1 MDVSALR
8 REYTRASLDETSA
21 DPDPLAQFRRW
32 FDEAVTAQVPEP
44 HAMALATVA
53 PTAPARPSSRIVLLK
68 GLDARGL
75 VFYTNYESRKGREL
89 DANALASL
97 LFFWPQLERQV
108 RIEGSVEKTEAS
120 LSDEYFKSRPL
131 GSRLAAWAS
140 PQSEVVATREI
151 LEQRFDAAASEHGE
165 GPPRPP
171 HWGGYRLC
179 PDTFEFWQGRASRL
193 HDRLR
198 YRRSRDASWII
209 ERLAP

>member
-1 MDVSALR
+1 MDISALR
-8 REYTRASLDETSA
+8 KEYTRASLDETSA
-21 DPDPLAQFRRW
+21 DSDPLAQFRRW

-53 PTAPARPSSRIVLLK
+53 QAPARPSSRIVLLK

-89 DANALASL
+89 AANAFASL

-120 LSDEYFKSRPL
+120 LSDEYFRSRPL

-140 PQSEVVATREI
+140 PQSEVVARREI
-151 LEQRFDAAASEHGE
+151 LERRFDAAAGQHGE
-165 GPPRPP
+165 DPSRPP
-171 HWGGYRLC
+171 YWGGYRLC

-198 YRRSRDASWII
+198 YHRERDASWTI